1 MERPKNLVVLEGIS
15 CLAYNTNLSM
25 CVLSKKDKNLYI
37 FKVKNLFDYSQ
48 WELIYTLKAVSIYF
62 IKSYCISF

>member
-15 CLAYNTNLSM
+15 CLAYNPSLSM

-48 WELIYTLKAVSIYF
+48 WELIYTLKAVSIYY

>member
-1 MERPKNLVVLEGIS
+1 MERPKNLVILEGIS
-15 CLAYNTNLSM
+15 CIAYNISLSM

-62 IKSYCISF
+62 NILYYILF